1 MAYVRPGPGALKGFS
16 VRRFFWLFLPL
27 FLVGC
32 GITAESK
39 WATDEEVSRSVYVH
53 SGPKSLS
60 LYTVVNVRSGSG
72 AHSGLLVNASQ
83 RVMFDPAGTWW
94 NPRLPERNDVHY
106 GMSDRAL
113 DLYVDYHTRE
123 TYYTVVQTVQV
134 TPEVAEYAMR
144 LVQENGAVPKAMC
157 SNSISSILMQ
167 LPGFESIRRSWF
179 PNATMR
185 AFAQLPGVT
194 RVEFRDDDADDNSSV
209 LAGQT
214 AP

>member
-1 MAYVRPGPGALKGFS
+1 M
-16 VRRFFWLFLPL
+16 RRFAWLLLPF

-39 WATDEEVSRSVYVH
+39 WASDDEVSRAVYRH
-53 SGPKSLS
+53 EGPKSLS
-60 LYTVVNVRSGSG
+60 LYTVINVRSGSG

-94 NPRLPERNDVHY
+94 NPSLPERNDVHY

-113 DLYVDYHTRE
+113 GFYVDYHTRA
-123 TYYTVVQTVQV
+123 TYYTVVQTIEVA
-134 TPEVAEYAMR
+134 PEVAEYAMR

-157 SNSISSILMQ
+157 SNSISSILMR
-167 LPGFESIRRSWF
+167 LPGFESIRTSWF

-185 AFAQLPGVT
+185 AFAKLPGVT
-194 RVEFRDDDADDNSSV
+194 RVEHHDDDADDNSSV

-214 AP
+214 G